1 MYQDFEWSTI
11 NERPWNQVWYFNV
24 TKTVPEVSLLA
35 LATAWQPVNQLVFH
49 ESYILQLKT

>member
-1 MYQDFEWSTI
+1 MKDHEIKFDI
-11 NERPWNQVWYFNV
+11 FNV